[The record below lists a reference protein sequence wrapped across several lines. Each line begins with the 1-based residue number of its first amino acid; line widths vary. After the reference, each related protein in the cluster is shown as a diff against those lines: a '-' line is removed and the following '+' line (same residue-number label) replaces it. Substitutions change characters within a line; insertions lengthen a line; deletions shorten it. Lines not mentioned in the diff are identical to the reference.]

1 MPVQWVYRH
10 THTHTHTHSHVPI
23 QTPHTETF
31 RHKQTHR
38 CIYTHIQIHTQA
50 HTKYIHAQKLS
61 DTNTHKHTGAHIH
74 TNTCKHPQHP
84 HTPRQRQTGSLPEWP
99 IVSPWESWEWCAGRV
114 GSRACGVATWQQVR
128 GLTGLAVVAVPRGVP
143 VGASGSA
150 PLASFWANLGTG
162 SERGAGSPGPR
173 KTN

>member
-1 MPVQWVYRH
+1 M
-10 THTHTHTHSHVPI
+10 TI

-31 RHKQTHR
+31 RHKHIYTNTYTQTHR

-50 HTKYIHAQKLS
+50 HTKYIHTQKLS
-61 DTNTHKHTGAHIH
+61 DTNMHKHTGAHIH

-84 HTPRQRQTGSLPEWP
+84 HTPRPASDRKSPGMAHRQSCWSRPR
-99 IVSPWESWEWCAGRV
+99 ESWEWRAGQV
-114 GSRACGVATWQQVR
+114 GSRACRGATWQQVR
-128 GLTGLAVVAVPRGVP
+128 GLTGLAVVAVPWGVP
-143 VGASGSA
+143 IGMSGSA

-173 KTN
+173 RTN